1 MTKQLLDNPAWS
13 ALSSIDNHFN
23 IGNEVVKYFPANI
36 SPFVGIENW
45 DEKLQLELLHNLP
58 ADRSFAVM
66 VAESFK
72 LIDGLETVF
81 STTLNQLVF
90 ENFKTEF
97 STEMFQGIQ
106 PLGDE
111 YITEMLELTALTK
124 PGPFYEKT
132 NAFGNYVGI
141 FQNNQL
147 VAMAGERLHLND
159 YTEISAVCTH
169 PSQTGKG
176 FGSLLVAYL
185 VEKIIESGQTP
196 FLHARKDNVGAI
208 RVYEKVGFVVRKEM
222 NFAIFKKKNPTV

>member
-1 MTKQLLDNPAWS
+1 MNIEQLDNPAWW
-13 ALSSIDNHFN
+13 ALHSVDKHFN
-23 IGNEVVKYFPANI
+23 IGNELVKYFPANI

-45 DEKLQLELLHNLP
+45 DEKHQLELLHNLP
-58 ADRSFAVM
+58 ADRLFAVM

-81 STTLNQLVF
+81 TTTLNQLVF
-90 ENFKTEF
+90 ENFNTEF
-97 STEMFQGIQ
+97 STEMFQTIQ
-106 PLGDE
+106 PLDDE
-111 YITEMLELTALTK
+111 YIPEMLELTALTK

-185 VEKIIESGQTP
+185 AKKIVDNGQTP

-208 RVYEKVGFVVRKEM
+208 RVYEKVGFVVKNEM

>member
-1 MTKQLLDNPAWS
+1 MKQPLLDNPVWS
-13 ALSSIDNHFN
+13 ALSSADNHLN
-23 IGNEVVKYFPANI
+23 IGNDVVKYFSADI
-36 SPFVGIENW
+36 SPFVGIANW
-45 DEKLQLELLHNLP
+45 DEKHQQELLHYLP

-72 LIDGLETVF
+72 LNDALETVF
-81 STTLNQLVF
+81 TTTLNQLVF
-90 ENFKTEF
+90 ENLKSKY
-97 STEMFQGIQ
+97 STEMFENIQ

-111 YITEMLELTALTK
+111 YIPEMLELTALTK

-141 FQNNQL
+141 FQDNQL

-169 PSQTGKG
+169 PTQTGKG

-185 VEKIIESGQTP
+185 AKKIIDNGQTP
-196 FLHARKDNVGAI
+196 FLHVRKDNVGAI

-222 NFAIFKKKNPTV
+222 NFAIFKIPQ

>member
-1 MTKQLLDNPAWS
+1 MKQVLLDNPAWW
-13 ALSSIDNHFN
+13 ALHSVDKHFN
-23 IGNEVVKYFPANI
+23 IGNELVKYFPANI
-36 SPFVGIENW
+36 SPFVGIANW
-45 DEKLQLELLHNLP
+45 DEKHQEKLLHNLP

-90 ENFKTEF
+90 ENFKTEY
-97 STEMFQGIQ
+97 STEMFQNIQ
-106 PLGDE
+106 TLGDE
-111 YITEMLELTALTK
+111 YIPDMLELTALTK

-208 RVYEKVGFVVRKEM
+208 RVYEKVGFLVRKEM
-222 NFAIFKKKNPTV
+222 NFAIFKLPQ

>member
-1 MTKQLLDNPAWS
+1 
-13 ALSSIDNHFN
+13 
-23 IGNEVVKYFPANI
+23 
-36 SPFVGIENW
+36 
-45 DEKLQLELLHNLP
+45 
-58 ADRSFAVM
+58 
-66 VAESFK
+66 

-90 ENFKTEF
+90 ENFKTKY
-97 STEMFQGIQ
+97 STEMFQTIQ

-111 YITEMLELTALTK
+111 HISEMLALTALTK

-185 VEKIIESGQTP
+185 AKKIVDNGQTP

-222 NFAIFKKKNPTV
+222 NFAIFKLPQ

>member
-1 MTKQLLDNPAWS
+1 MNIEQLDNPAWW
-13 ALSSIDNHFN
+13 ALHTVDKHFN

-45 DEKLQLELLHNLP
+45 DEKHQLELLHNLP

-66 VAESFK
+66 VAESFE

-81 STTLNQLVF
+81 TTTLNQLVF

-97 STEMFQGIQ
+97 STEMFQSIQ

-111 YITEMLELTALTK
+111 YIKEMLELTALTK

-141 FQNNQL
+141 FQDNQV

>member
-1 MTKQLLDNPAWS
+1 MNIEQLDNPSWW
-13 ALSSIDNHFN
+13 ALHSVDKHFN
-23 IGNEVVKYFPANI
+23 IGNELVKYFPANI
-36 SPFVGIENW
+36 SPFVGIANW
-45 DEKLQLELLHNLP
+45 DEKHQQELLYNLP
-58 ADRSFAVM
+58 VDRSFAVM

-90 ENFKTEF
+90 ENFKTKY
-97 STEMFQGIQ
+97 STEMFQSIQ

-111 YITEMLELTALTK
+111 YIPDMLELTALTK

-185 VEKIIESGQTP
+185 AKRIVDNGQTP

-222 NFAIFKKKNPTV
+222 NFAIFKLPQ

>member
-1 MTKQLLDNPAWS
+1 MNIEQLDNPAWW
-13 ALSSIDNHFN
+13 ALHSVDKHFN
-23 IGNEVVKYFPANI
+23 IGNELVKYFPANI

-45 DEKLQLELLHNLP
+45 DEKHQQELLHNLP

-66 VAESFK
+66 VAESFT

-81 STTLNQLVF
+81 TTTLNQLVF
-90 ENFKTEF
+90 ENFKTEY
-97 STEMFQGIQ
+97 STEMFQNIQ
-106 PLGDE
+106 PLGNE
-111 YITEMLELTALTK
+111 YIPMMLELTTLTK

-159 YTEISAVCTH
+159 FTEISAVCTH

-176 FGSLLVAYL
+176 FGSLLVAFL
-185 VEKIIESGQTP
+185 VEKIVASGQTP

-222 NFAIFKKKNPTV
+222 NFAIFKLPQ

>member
-1 MTKQLLDNPAWS
+1 MKQPLLDNPVWS
-13 ALSSIDNHFN
+13 ALSSSDNHLN
-23 IGNEVVKYFPANI
+23 IGNDVVQYFSADI

-45 DEKLQLELLHNLP
+45 DEKHQQKLLHYLP

-81 STTLNQLVF
+81 ATTLFQLVCD
-90 ENFKTEF
+90 NLKTGYPNE
-97 STEMFQGIQ
+97 TYHTIQ

-111 YITEMLELTALTK
+111 HISEMLELTALTK
-124 PGPFYEKT
+124 PGPFYT
-132 NAFGNYVGI
+132 NTHAFGNYMGI
-141 FQNNQL
+141 FQDNQL

-185 VEKIIESGQTP
+185 AKKIIDNGQTP
-196 FLHARKDNVGAI
+196 FLHVRKDNVGAI
-208 RVYEKVGFVVRKEM
+208 RVYEKVGFVIRKEM
-222 NFAIFKKKNPTV
+222 NFAIFKIPQ

>member
-1 MTKQLLDNPAWS
+1 MNIEQLDNPAWW
-13 ALSSIDNHFN
+13 ALHSVDKHFN
-23 IGNEVVKYFPANI
+23 IGNELVKYFPANI

-45 DEKLQLELLHNLP
+45 DEKHQQELLHNLP

-81 STTLNQLVF
+81 TTTLNQLVF
-90 ENFKTEF
+90 ENFKTEY
-97 STEMFQGIQ
+97 STEMFQYIQ
-106 PLGDE
+106 PLGNE
-111 YITEMLELTALTK
+111 YIPEMLELTALTK

-185 VEKIIESGQTP
+185 VEKIINNGQTP

-222 NFAIFKKKNPTV
+222 NFAIFKLPQ

>member
-1 MTKQLLDNPAWS
+1 MNQPLLDNPAWS
-13 ALSSIDNHFN
+13 ALSSADNHLN
-23 IGNEVVKYFPANI
+23 IGNDVVKYFSADI

-45 DEKLQLELLHNLP
+45 DEKHQQELLYYLP

-72 LIDGLETVF
+72 LNDALETVF
-81 STTLNQLVF
+81 TTTLNQLVF
-90 ENFKTEF
+90 ENLKSKY
-97 STEMFQGIQ
+97 STEMFENIQ

-111 YITEMLELTALTK
+111 HISEMMALTALTK

-176 FGSLLVAYL
+176 FGSFLVAYL
-185 VEKIIESGQTP
+185 AKKIIDNGQTP
-196 FLHARKDNVGAI
+196 FLHVRKDNVGAI
-208 RVYEKVGFVVRKEM
+208 RVYEKVGFAVRTEM
-222 NFAIFKKKNPTV
+222 NFAIFKIPQ

>member
-1 MTKQLLDNPAWS
+1 MNKEQLDNPAWW
-13 ALSSIDNHFN
+13 ALHSVDKHFN

-45 DEKLQLELLHNLP
+45 VEKNQLELLHNLP
-58 ADRSFAVM
+58 ADRYFALM
-66 VAESFK
+66 VAESFE

-97 STEMFQGIQ
+97 STEMFQSIQ

-111 YITEMLELTALTK
+111 YIPDMLELTALTK

-141 FQNNQL
+141 FQDNQL
-147 VAMAGERLHLND
+147 IAMAGERLHLND

-185 VEKIIESGQTP
+185 AKKIVDNGQTP

-208 RVYEKVGFVVRKEM
+208 RVYEKVGFVVKKEM
-222 NFAIFKKKNPTV
+222 NFAIFKLPQ

>member
-1 MTKQLLDNPAWS
+1 
-13 ALSSIDNHFN
+13 
-23 IGNEVVKYFPANI
+23 VVKYFPANI